1 MIDLRE
7 GRNEN
12 LKFRTDLRD
21 RVIDDLSVTHQM
33 FLSTKLLKKSLNRKS
48 KLVQSMQVS
57 LKAFKHRIAFATN
70 LAANSQVWLLLIQNH
85 TAIVSKL
92 MLTAI

>member
-33 FLSTKLLKKSLNRKS
+33 ILSTKLLKKSLNRKS

-57 LKAFKHRIAFATN
+57 LKAFNHRIAFATN